1 MVRKARM
8 TVIVS
13 GVVAALTC
21 GSTLNAARDATRE
34 PRANRVSQSQSAPVD
49 RSKLTVRVTPLVR
62 LTRGDARGVVIVPR
76 HGDNRVLRI
85 ILESEDYYSLSDIPL
100 DGEYAA
106 LSYPL
111 SWRDL
116 PPGSYCVTVQVYG
129 PTGMRTST
137 SIGSIHAF
145 QKDQ

>member
-1 MVRKARM
+1 MVRKAR
-8 TVIVS
+8 TTIVVS
-13 GVVAALTC
+13 AVVAAVTC
-21 GSTLNAARDATRE
+21 GSTLNAARDASPE
-34 PRANRVSQSQSAPVD
+34 ARANRDSKSQSALVD
-49 RSKLTVRVTPLVR
+49 RTNLTVRVTPLVR
-62 LTRGDARGVVIVPR
+62 LTRGDAYGMVIVPR
-76 HGDNRVLRI
+76 HADNRVLRV

-106 LSYPL
+106 LSYPV

-137 SIGSIHAF
+137 SIGSTHTL
-145 QKDQ
+145 QMDR

>member
-1 MVRKARM
+1 MVRKARI

-13 GVVAALTC
+13 GVVAALMC
-21 GSTLNAARDATRE
+21 GSTLNAARVATHE
-34 PRANRVSQSQSAPVD
+34 ARANRNSQSQSAPAD
-49 RSKLTVRVTPLVR
+49 QSRLTVRFTPLVR
-62 LTRGDARGVVIVPR
+62 LTRGEARGMVIVPR
-76 HGDNRVLRI
+76 HADNRVLRV
-85 ILESEDYYSLSDIPL
+85 ILESQDYYSRSDIPL
-100 DGEYAA
+100 DGEDAA

-116 PPGSYCVTVQVYG
+116 PPGSYSVTVQVHG

-137 SIGSIHAF
+137 SIGNIHAI

>member
-1 MVRKARM
+1 MVRKART

-21 GSTLNAARDATRE
+21 GSTLNAAPDATRE
-34 PRANRVSQSQSAPVD
+34 ARAKRDSRSQGAPAD
-49 RSKLTVRVTPLVR
+49 DSRLTVRATALVL
-62 LTRGDARGVVIVPR
+62 LTRGEARALVMVPR
-76 HGDNRVLRI
+76 HADNRVLRV
-85 ILESEDYYSLSDIPL
+85 ILESEDYYSVSDIQL
-100 DGEYAA
+100 DGEDAA
-106 LSYPL
+106 LSYPI

-137 SIGSIHAF
+137 STGSIHAF
-145 QKDQ
+145 QKDR